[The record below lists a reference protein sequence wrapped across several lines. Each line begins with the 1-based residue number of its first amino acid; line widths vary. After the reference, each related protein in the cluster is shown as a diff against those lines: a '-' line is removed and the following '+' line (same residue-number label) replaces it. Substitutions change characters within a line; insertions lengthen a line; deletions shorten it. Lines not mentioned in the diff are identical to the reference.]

1 MSGEASLP
9 WWSPV
14 PHTVPSHTLEL
25 CFLGGHMHP
34 HPLPQPLGRECRVLS
49 LGFPACLLVSANLIL
64 DACILHLLPL
74 PVQRKIWSV
83 SLAFTGALPN
93 MPLVGSLWVYGR
105 WPSSRRRQGII
116 LARHSTVHSCGP
128 DHLSLKSLL

>member
-1 MSGEASLP
+1 
-9 WWSPV
+9 
-14 PHTVPSHTLEL
+14 
-25 CFLGGHMHP
+25 MHP

-83 SLAFTGALPN
+83 SLAFTGALAKYASGGEF
-93 MPLVGSLWVYGR
+93 MGVRQVAIFQTETGDHTRTAQHGSQLW
-105 WPSSRRRQGII
+105 
-116 LARHSTVHSCGP
+116 A
-128 DHLSLKSLL
+128 